1 MDRPVLEKLD
11 ISRIFKIF
19 PKLSSQNMLGA
30 LEFFFGRRRGSSR
43 DLIHSFGSVR
53 WERLGL

>member
-11 ISRIFKIF
+11 ISRILKIL
-19 PKLSSQNMLGA
+19 PKLSSQNMHGA
-30 LEFFFGRRRGSSR
+30 LEIFFGRRRRLSR
-43 DLIHSFGSVR
+43 DLIHSFDSVR